1 MLFRSPYTQRTDHLA
16 REATEEFIS
25 RHARTRMAAEAAR
38 ATAEKAADEKSAVV
52 D

>member
-1 MLFRSPYTQRTDHLA
+1 MKSPYTQRPDHLA

-25 RHARTRMAAEAAR
+25 RHARTRKAAEAAR
-38 ATAEKAADEKSAVV
+38 AAADKAADEKSAVV